1 MRRFARPYF
10 RVGFLLS
17 VCLSVCL
24 SHGWGGGG
32 PAQHLYMEPLVLT
45 DADGQSFLETSF
57 EITPLNKI
65 RHWLKNNNDIN
76 DNQWK
81 YTHFK
86 SHSPFTQKR
95 ATLLASLQKIQYH
108 ASDKGGLSFSARKK
122 IKEFLLIGYPI
133 GMIRKACNK
142 LAASNNCPAW
152 LSIRNDFTH

>member
-1 MRRFARPYF
+1 
-10 RVGFLLS
+10 
-17 VCLSVCL
+17 
-24 SHGWGGGG
+24 
-32 PAQHLYMEPLVLT
+32 MEPLVLT

-57 EITPLNKI
+57 EVTPLNKI

-95 ATLLASLQKIQYH
+95 ATLLASLQKIQFH
-108 ASDKGGLSFSARKK
+108 ASDKGGLSLSARKK